1 VPDWSLLPYTKVDK
15 GQWPFVADPH
25 VA

>member
-15 GQWPFVADPH
+15 VQWPFVANPH
-25 VA
+25 A